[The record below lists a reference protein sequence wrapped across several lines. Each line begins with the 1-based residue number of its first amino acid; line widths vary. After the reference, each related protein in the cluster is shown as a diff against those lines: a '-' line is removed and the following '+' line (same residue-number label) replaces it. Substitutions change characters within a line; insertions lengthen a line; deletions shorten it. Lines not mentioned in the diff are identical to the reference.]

1 MEIDKLKEN
10 EITVKTLDPAKET
23 EMRQRFIIKFH
34 DILCFLKK
42 YMKQNKYTLEDLRN
56 QVIEKK
62 SYLSKS
68 QRDFLAMWKLE
79 FIQQCFDELKI
90 MEKEA
95 YEQKLSQSGKSR
107 KSQSASSKND

>member
-10 EITVKTLDPAKET
+10 ETTVETLDPAKEIA
-23 EMRQRFIIKFH
+23 MRKRFVIKFH
-34 DILCFLKK
+34 DILCFLRK

-68 QRDFLAMWKLE
+68 QRDFLAMWKLD

-95 YEQKLSQSGKSR
+95 YER
-107 KSQSASSKND
+107 KSSAGNTMEKSS

>member
-10 EITVKTLDPAKET
+10 ETTVETLDPAKET
-23 EMRQRFIIKFH
+23 AMRKRFVIKFH
-34 DILCFLKK
+34 DVLCFLRK
-42 YMKQNKYTLEDLRN
+42 YMAQNKYTLEDLRN

-62 SYLSKS
+62 SYLSRS

-95 YEQKLSQSGKSR
+95 YER
-107 KSQSASSKND
+107 HNRTNNVVEESS

>member
-10 EITVKTLDPAKET
+10 ETTVKTLDPAKET
-23 EMRQRFIIKFH
+23 EMKQRFIIKFH
-34 DILCFLKK
+34 DVLCFLRK

-79 FIQQCFDELKI
+79 FIQQCFDELIK
-90 MEKEA
+90 MERET
-95 YEQKLSQSGKSR
+95 YERKNSSRDSVEKST
-107 KSQSASSKND
+107 

>member
-10 EITVKTLDPAKET
+10 ETTVETLDPAKET

-34 DILCFLKK
+34 DVLCFLRK

-79 FIQQCFDELKI
+79 FIQQCFDELIK
-90 MEKEA
+90 MERETHERKNNSRDSVE
-95 YEQKLSQSGKSR
+95 KST
-107 KSQSASSKND
+107 

>member
-10 EITVKTLDPAKET
+10 KTTVETLDPAQEIA
-23 EMRQRFIIKFH
+23 MRQRFVIKFR
-34 DILCFLKK
+34 DVLCFLRK
-42 YMKQNKYTLEDLRN
+42 YMSQNHYTLEDLRN

-90 MEKEA
+90 MEREA
-95 YEQKLSQSGKSR
+95 YERRSGTNNVVEKST
-107 KSQSASSKND
+107 